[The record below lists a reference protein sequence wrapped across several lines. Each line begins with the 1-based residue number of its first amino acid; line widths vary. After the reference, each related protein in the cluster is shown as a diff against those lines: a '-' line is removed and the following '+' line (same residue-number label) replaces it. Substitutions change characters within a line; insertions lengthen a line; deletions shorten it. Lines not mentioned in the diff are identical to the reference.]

1 MDSPPLGYGTRISHG
16 RVGRTVHLSE
26 RTPTSAM
33 SGSAMLGLAGQFTFG
48 YDTKIRHVRLVEG
61 QFTLRIGHQDKP
73 CLTVHTAHLF
83 YMFTVVYVQFPSPLF
98 AGPTH
103 SSNVRTTQRHTCLNL
118 TASTQLN
125 LSLQIGI
132 YYKGRGQ

>member
-1 MDSPPLGYGTRISHG
+1 M
-16 RVGRTVHLSE
+16 
-26 RTPTSAM
+26 TPESAM
-33 SGSAMLGLAGQFTFG
+33 VGLTGQFTFQKGHQHPPCQDQPCLGWLDSSPFG

-61 QFTLRIGHQDKP
+61 QFTFRIGHQDKP